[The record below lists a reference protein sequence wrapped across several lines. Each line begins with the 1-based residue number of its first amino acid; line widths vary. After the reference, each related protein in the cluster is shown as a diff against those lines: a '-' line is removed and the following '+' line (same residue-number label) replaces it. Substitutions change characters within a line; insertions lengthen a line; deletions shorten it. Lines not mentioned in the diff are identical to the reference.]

1 MNQFLLRIG
10 ISIGLF
16 AALNAAIIGCQ
27 DIASRDAKKE
37 YKAMKSKA
45 DSLKAK
51 IESCKARESYL
62 KGYEID
68 QCNFAVK
75 SFNAM
80 VPELNSLNKKAN
92 SRIYFIPI
100 PRRATRAAN

>member
-1 MNQFLLRIG
+1 MRQFLLRIG
-10 ISIGLF
+10 LSIGLF

-27 DIASRDAKKE
+27 EIASGDAKKE

-45 DSLKAK
+45 DDLEAK
-51 IESCKARESYL
+51 IQRCKARESYL
-62 KGYEID
+62 SSYEVD
-68 QCNFAVK
+68 QCNTHVR

-92 SRIYFIPI
+92 SRVYLVPM
-100 PRRATRAAN
+100 PRRAARAAN

>member
-1 MNQFLLRIG
+1 MNDFLLRIG

-27 DIASRDAKKE
+27 EIASVDAKKE

-45 DSLKAK
+45 DKLQAQ
-51 IESCKARESYL
+51 IDRCKANESYL
-62 KGYEID
+62 SSFEAD
-68 QCNFAVK
+68 QCNRAVR

-80 VPELNSLNKKAN
+80 VPELNSLNQKAN
-92 SRIYFIPI
+92 SRVYIIPM
-100 PRRATRAAN
+100 PRRAARAAN

>member
-1 MNQFLLRIG
+1 MNDFLLRIG

-27 DIASRDAKKE
+27 EIASVDPKKE

-45 DSLKAK
+45 DKLQAK
-51 IESCKARESYL
+51 INRCKANERHLSSFEA
-62 KGYEID
+62 D
-68 QCNFAVK
+68 QCNRAVR

-80 VPELNSLNKKAN
+80 VPDLNSLNKKVN
-92 SRIYFIPI
+92 SRFYLIPI
-100 PRRATRAAN
+100 PRRAARAAN